1 MKILLINYLS
11 FITVISRVS
20 IAYNCKIVDGICN
33 LRNTLNNLKTNV
45 NKGLIPSRKYNLS
58 FVGLNNNFN
67 KNVLLEKYICNGLF
81 SLEQAQ
87 ESTQVGSTSE
97 VQKEDYDIFPDVA
110 PIENL
115 GETLVF
121 SDFSDL
127 YKDLTVP
134 IKTDQS
140 PDKTEPISESFDK
153 TVEDELDRQ
162 FLLGETVY
170 SLSKRL
176 FVKRLF
182 KKLPQIVDTKPFLV
196 RSKAYVK
203 GKVGSKCDL
212 SVFDSNKV
220 KTAEIEEDPFKDV
233 KSILPGVFTGLHTLK
248 HTKKR
253 IIRELKVKLDL
264 YVKAITSPLKNI
276 TNFYGQLLKYIHPF
290 QYTMLKTCLYEL
302 YSTGKSKIPFDNLMG
317 ELELAKKQIIFRGND
332 INKQIGKIKRSRDAF
347 NFVKEN
353 VLELDSLYS
362 SFQNLYDHYK
372 QYFTVLSR
380 LPVLDIEKPIISI
393 IGHVNV
399 GKTTLFNK
407 LSQGLILS
415 DLKDHV
421 EIISDSL
428 GLRWSNL
435 KNNFK
440 KLNKEGKVANYKF
453 TTRGINL
460 SILTYKVNNFIFE
473 GQIIDTPG
481 LLWRQGHTNYNSY
494 EKLTYSAL
502 KDLPSGVIFCFDLS
516 SSNSLNDQINLY
528 TTLRERFPQRPWINV
543 IVQENEENYKI
554 LKDME
559 IEIYNTKDFISKIE
573 PMFNT
578 LHNIL
583 NIYYTW

>member
-11 FITVISRVS
+11 FITVISRIT
-20 IAYNCKIVDGICN
+20 IAYNCKIIDGVCN
-33 LRNTLNNLKTNV
+33 LRRTLINLKRSE
-45 NKGLIPSRKYNLS
+45 NKTLMPYRKYNLS
-58 FVGLNNNFN
+58 FIGLNNNFLN
-67 KNVLLEKYICNGLF
+67 NVLVKKYICDGLF

-87 ESTQVGSTSE
+87 EPSQIGSTSE
-97 VQKEDYDIFPDVA
+97 ISKEEYDIFPDIT
-110 PIENL
+110 PIENG

-127 YKDLTVP
+127 YKDLTIPV
-134 IKTDQS
+134 KSDQS
-140 PDKTEPISESFDK
+140 PDKPETTSEGFDK
-153 TVEDELDRQ
+153 FTDDELDRE
-162 FLLGETVY
+162 FILEESVY

-176 FVKRLF
+176 FVKKLF

-212 SVFDSNKV
+212 SMFDSNKV
-220 KTAEIEEDPFKDV
+220 KTAEIKEKPFEDI

-264 YVKAITSPLKNI
+264 YVKAITSQLKNI

-290 QYTMLKTCLYEL
+290 QYTMLKTCLHEL
-302 YSTGKSKIPFDNLMG
+302 YSTGKSKISFDKLMG

-332 INKQIGKIKRSRDAF
+332 INKQIGNIKKCRHAF

-353 VLELDSLYS
+353 IFELDLLYS

-372 QYFTVLSR
+372 QYSTVLTG
-380 LPVLDIEKPIISI
+380 LPLVDIEKPIISI

-407 LSQGLILS
+407 LSLGLIFT

-440 KLNKEGKVANYKF
+440 KLNKEGKVADYKF

-460 SILTYKVNNFIFE
+460 SILTYKVNNFIYE
-473 GQIIDTPG
+473 GQVIDTPG
-481 LLWRQGHTNYNSY
+481 LLWRQGHTNYNPY
-494 EKLTYSAL
+494 EKLTVSSYL
-502 KDLPSGVIFCFDLS
+502 NYYFLVFCL
-516 SSNSLNDQINLY
+516 
-528 TTLRERFPQRPWINV
+528 ERFTFRS
-543 IVQENEENYKI
+543 YI
-554 LKDME
+554 L
-559 IEIYNTKDFISKIE
+559 F
-573 PMFNT
+573 
-578 LHNIL
+578 
-583 NIYYTW
+583 